1 MRLVPSL
8 PALAALSLSLP
19 VIAQMPTAQYDNAR
33 TGAYLTETTLTPRNV
48 NPQQFGKL
56 FSLKVDGDVYAQPL
70 LIPNVPIP
78 GKGSHDLL
86 FIATEHNTI
95 YAFDAYGSPTT
106 PLWQANLL
114 LPGESVVTPWDTSC
128 DVIQPEN
135 GITSTPVIDPASGTI
150 YVLTR
155 SKNEHLLSANQY
167 HQYLHALDIA
177 TGAEKPHSPVEIQA
191 VIHGKGD
198 GSANGQLAFDPLR
211 ASARAALLLS
221 NGVVYIS
228 WGGFCDARPYHGW
241 LIGYDAHTLQQRV
254 VFNASPDADSAG
266 IWSSLGPAADRDGNI
281 FVVTGQGRFDADPNS
296 RDQAN
301 HDQAGRDYGDTV
313 LKLHLDGNTLTP
325 TDYFTPFNAAALA
338 RYDTDLGTS
347 GITLLP
353 DQPGPHP
360 HLAILGGKAP
370 LIYVLD
376 RDHLGN
382 FRPDDN
388 IHALQTIRTPSSIFG
403 AIAYWNHN
411 IYVLCL
417 NDSLRDF
424 ELKDGQF
431 TLKATSTFHFDYHFA
446 TPVISANGNKDA
458 IVWLMRTRARHD
470 PEQPAVLYA
479 VDATD
484 ITRTL
489 YTSNQNPTRDRA
501 GNALRFTA
509 PSVFKGHVYVGT
521 QGEIDVYGLLNP
533 KQ

>member
-1 MRLVPSL
+1 MRLAPSL
-8 PALAALSLSLP
+8 PAITALALALSLP
-19 VIAQMPTAQYDNAR
+19 AIAQIPTAQYDNAR

-56 FSLKVDGDVYAQPL
+56 FSLKVDADVYAQPL
-70 LIPNVPIP
+70 FIPNVQIP
-78 GKGSHDLL
+78 NKGRHDIV
-86 FIATEHNTI
+86 FISTERNTI

-106 PLWQANLL
+106 PLWQVNLL
-114 LPGESVVTPWDTSC
+114 RPGESVVTPWDTSC

-135 GITSTPVIDPASGTI
+135 GITSTPVIDPATGSI

-155 SKNEHLLSANQY
+155 SKNEHLLSPNQY

-177 TGAEKPHSPVEIQA
+177 TGAEKPHSPIEIQA
-191 VIHGKGD
+191 TIPGKGE
-198 GSANGQLAFDPLR
+198 GSRDGQLAFDPLR

-221 NGVVYIS
+221 NGVVYLS
-228 WGGFCDARPYHGW
+228 WGGFCDSRPYHGW
-241 LIGYDAHTLQQRV
+241 LIGYDAHTLQQRT
-254 VFNASPDADSAG
+254 VFNTSPDADSGG
-266 IWSSLGPAADRDGNI
+266 IWASLGPAADRDGNI
-281 FVVTGQGRFDADPNS
+281 FVVTGQGRFDADNN
-296 RDQAN
+296 A
-301 HDQAGRDYGDTV
+301 HDPAGRDYGDTV
-313 LKLHLDGNTLTP
+313 LKLHLNGDTLTP
-325 TDYFTPFNAAALA
+325 TDYFTPFNAAQLA

-353 DQPGPHP
+353 DQPGLHP

-376 RDHLGN
+376 RDHLGG

-388 IHALQTIRTPSSIFG
+388 SHALQTIRTPSSIFG

-431 TLKATSTFHFDYHFA
+431 TFNAASTFRFEDHFA

-470 PEQPAVLYA
+470 PETPVVLYA

-484 ITRTL
+484 ITHTL
-489 YTSNQNPTRDRA
+489 YTSTQNPTRDRA

-509 PSVFKGHVYVGT
+509 PSVFKGHVYVGAR
-521 QGEIDVYGLLNP
+521 GEVDVYGLLP
-533 KQ
+533 PSH